1 MQLANERIMTFHKE
15 NEEREAFLKL
25 LLENV
30 DANGNSIISN
40 PNLPAPLS
48 IDIPP
53 SSSFYSMS
61 FFSFST
67 AFRDSINKGLDLPKW
82 NEITFFTALQEGMAQ
97 RLSKD
102 SGVKLIRARQLFK
115 ELADNK
121 DGWQDT
127 LTSEIQNKIQ
137 EQLQPNSNDMDTMN
151 ASLFFT
157 FLFTD
162 ALLNAQ
168 LQIEEKILI
177 GNALSLAVWKEQWE
191 TDILLHAET
200 KKAAEKYIMTEYASP
215 LDQEHADDFF
225 DKHCRADRLTEYK
238 EMDSVEG
245 ELQIMQLSPW
255 CGFRAVMRMLQAK
268 TTSQRVGQRRK
279 SSLIPID
286 SLAIDNRNMKKILHG
301 LLQAEEASIV
311 DLFKS
316 ITTVEKRKMEHQT
329 RLLKVLGILSELQ
342 THEKKVLKVMH
353 DIKVISHAN
362 IMVDSE
368 GSLMLYTQQGM
379 QFIHRLKNNV
389 YFQEEMHHIN
399 DAMKD
404 YASSAIADV
413 MSQSGEKLMQKTIHY
428 FVFLPFLIRLA
439 RGEGGL
445 FLSMG
450 KWLGNLFRQK
460 RLI

>member
-1 MQLANERIMTFHKE
+1 MQLGNDQLVTFHKE
-15 NEEREAFLKL
+15 NEKRNAFLKL

-48 IDIPP
+48 TDSPT

-121 DGWQDT
+121 DEWQDT
-127 LTSEIQNKIQ
+127 LTLEIQKKIQ
-137 EQLQPNSNDMDTMN
+137 EQLQSISNYMDTMN

-168 LQIEEKILI
+168 LQIEDKILI

-200 KKAAEKYIMTEYASP
+200 KKAAEKYIMTEY
-215 LDQEHADDFF
+215 LDQEHDDDFF
-225 DKHCRADRLTEYK
+225 EKHCKADRLTEYK

-268 TTSQRVGQRRK
+268 MTTPQKNK
-279 SSLIPID
+279 SSLISSD
-286 SLAIDNRNMKKILHG
+286 SLAIQNRNMKKILHEIWQ
-301 LLQAEEASIV
+301 LDDAAKN
-311 DLFKS
+311 DLFKH

-368 GSLMLYTQQGM
+368 GSLVLYTQQGM
-379 QFIHRLKNNV
+379 QFFHRLKDNH
-389 YFQEEMHHIN
+389 FLQTEMQQIN
-399 DAMKD
+399 AAMKD

-413 MSQSGEKLMQKTIHY
+413 LSQSGEKLLQKTMHY
-428 FVFLPFLIRLA
+428 FLFLPVFMRLA
-439 RGEGGL
+439 HAKNGL
-445 FLSMG
+445 FISMRTWLSG
-450 KWLGNLFRQK
+450 LFM
-460 RLI
+460 